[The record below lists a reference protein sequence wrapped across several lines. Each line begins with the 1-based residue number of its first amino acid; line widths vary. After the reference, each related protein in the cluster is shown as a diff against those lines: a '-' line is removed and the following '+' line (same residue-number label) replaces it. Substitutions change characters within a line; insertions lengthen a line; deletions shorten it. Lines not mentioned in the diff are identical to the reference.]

1 MPNPY
6 ITNIR
11 LPDGTIVDLRG
22 DPITSNIRYAS
33 TAEWNSDPTLIP
45 DRGQVIVYSDA
56 KTIEIDG
63 ETVYVPRIKIGDG
76 LAYLIDLPFH
86 DVHMM
91 KHMSDSVIHVT
102 SEDKI
107 FWNNKLNYLL
117 TGENL
122 IFNRL

>member
-33 TAEWNSDPTLIP
+33 TADWNREPTFIP
-45 DRGQVIVYSDA
+45 DPGQIIIYSDA

-63 ETVYVPRIKIGDG
+63 DTVYVPRAKIGDG

-86 DVHMM
+86 DVDMM
-91 KHMSDSVIHVT
+91 DHMSDSTIHVT
-102 SEDKI
+102 SEDKT

-117 TGENL
+117 SGENL